1 VGDVKLE
8 VRNVSKSYGGR
19 LVLRNIDL
27 AVEEREFIC
36 ILGHSG
42 CGKSTLLNM
51 IAGYIPPDSGEI
63 IVDGKQV
70 TGPSRSRGMV
80 FQDHAL
86 FPWLTVLNNIA
97 FGPRVQKVPK
107 TEAKQMAREYLKL
120 VGLEAYE
127 SHYPAELSGGM
138 KQRVGIARALAGRPD
153 ILLMDEPFGA
163 LDVLT
168 RESMQ
173 AELRRI
179 CEGLQPTVLFVTHS
193 ISEAVYLADRVV
205 IMKHGAIADVFKVGM
220 PHPRL
225 PHSPQFGEAAAR
237 IERVLMDDE
246 RTEAHFAVEEA
257 LYAPKAGSA

>member
-1 VGDVKLE
+1 VKLE

-19 LVLRNIDL
+19 LVLREINL
-27 AVEEREFIC
+27 TVEEREFIC

-51 IAGYIPPDSGEI
+51 IAGYIPPDSGDI
-63 IVDGKQV
+63 IVDGRPV

-97 FGPRVQKVPK
+97 FGPRVQKVPRQQ
-107 TEAKQMAREYLKL
+107 AKQMAREYLKL

-138 KQRVGIARALAGRPD
+138 KQRVGIARALAGQPD

-163 LDVLT
+163 LDILT

-179 CEGLQPTVLFVTHS
+179 CEKLKPTVLFVTHS

-205 IMKHGAIADVFKVGM
+205 IMKHGIIADVFEVNLS
-220 PHPRL
+220 HPRS
-225 PHSPQFGEAAAR
+225 PHAPQFGEAMAR

-246 RTEAHFAVEEA
+246 RAGADGAAEDA
-257 LYAPKAGSA
+257 LYAVKAGSA

>member
-1 VGDVKLE
+1 MKLE

-19 LVLRNIDL
+19 LVLRDINL
-27 AVEEREFIC
+27 TVAEREFIC

-42 CGKSTLLNM
+42 CGKSTLLNL

-63 IVDGKQV
+63 IVDGKPV

-97 FGPRVQKVPK
+97 FGPRVQKVPRQQ
-107 TEAKQMAREYLKL
+107 AKSIAREYLKL

-127 SHYPAELSGGM
+127 SHYPSQLSGGM
-138 KQRVGIARALAGRPD
+138 KQRVGIARALAGQPD

-179 CEGLQPTVLFVTHS
+179 CEKLKPTVLFVTHS

-205 IMKHGAIADVFKVGM
+205 IMKHGIIADVFEVNM
-220 PHPRL
+220 PHPRS
-225 PHSPQFGEAAAR
+225 PHSPPFGEAMAR

-246 RTEAHFAVEEA
+246 RTGASGIAEDT
-257 LYAPKAGSA
+257 LYAARAGSA